1 MNVEGLTMKAN
12 VKRNLLV
19 AVLSLCVLFPALST
33 AVEISTT
40 VIQADLIKK
49 KQSESNKYLTAA
61 QAYSVVKAN
70 AGEVLFIDVRT
81 LAEIEFV
88 GWAPAVDAVIPY
100 MTNDFDEWNE
110 TKKRYLKVISGDFPL
125 TFEDLVAAKGFN
137 KNTPIIFM
145 CRSGTRS
152 SKAAT
157 LATKLGYTQ
166 AYTVVD
172 GFEGDKAK
180 KGKDKGH
187 RVLNG
192 WKNSGLPWDYKVD
205 NNKVLFN
212 Q

>member
-1 MNVEGLTMKAN
+1 MKTN
-12 VKRNLLV
+12 FKRKLLL
-19 AVLSLCVLFPALST
+19 AVLSLSVLFPALSS

-40 VIQADLIKK
+40 VTQADVIKK

-88 GWAPAVDAVIPY
+88 GWAPMVDAVIPY
-100 MTNDFDEWNE
+100 MSNDFDEWNE
-110 TKKRYLKVISGDFPL
+110 KKKRYLKVISGDFPI
-125 TFEDLVAAKGFN
+125 TFEDLVTSKGFN
-137 KNTPIIFM
+137 KDTPIIFM

-152 SKAAT
+152 AKAAT
-157 LATKLGYTQ
+157 LATKLGYTN
-166 AYTVVD
+166 AYTVID

-180 KGKDKGH
+180 EGKSKGH
-187 RVLNG
+187 RTLNG
-192 WKNSGLPWDYKVD
+192 WKNSGLAWDYKVD
-205 NNKVLFN
+205 NKKVLFN

>member
-1 MNVEGLTMKAN
+1 MK
-12 VKRNLLV
+12 VSLKKNLLMV
-19 AVLSLCVLFPALST
+19 VLSVGVLFPVFSA
-33 AVEISTT
+33 AVGISTT
-40 VIQADLIKK
+40 VTQADLIKK
-49 KQSESNKYLTAA
+49 KQSEANKYLTAVE
-61 QAYSVVKAN
+61 AYKVVEAH

-88 GWAPAVDAVIPY
+88 GWTPVVDAVIPY
-100 MTNDFDEWNE
+100 MTNDFEEWNE
-110 TKKRYLKVISGDFPL
+110 KKNRYLKVISGDFPIA
-125 TFEDLVAAKGFN
+125 FEDLVASKGFSY
-137 KNTPIIFM
+137 NTPIIFM
-145 CRSGTRS
+145 CRSGSRS

-180 KGKDKGH
+180 KGEDTGH
-187 RVLNG
+187 RTLNG

-205 NNKVLFN
+205 NEKVLFN